1 MVPPMSSFMVFLFQL
16 IGGGKCLE
24 QKALVSPISST
35 ELYDIDSIV
44 STKILLF
51 KV

>member
-1 MVPPMSSFMVFLFQL
+1 MYSFSENSGV
-16 IGGGKCLE
+16 LE
-24 QKALVSPISST
+24 KESLVSPISST